1 MKHHQTVDPL
11 QKESQVG
18 RGLFGIRLLI
28 LHFKFQFSKSVKSST
43 FHIFLNLTY
52 PLRKN
57 LSFPKHLKIT
67 QKFTQ
72 NCQIVDNVLS
82 IGIWRRLKR
91 DRDIGRKAVLSDVK
105 RAFTLTPALNAA
117 GKVKYF
123 TSFCSQCSPCFDS
136 FYLLFEIANEISLIF
151 ENCVD
156 LL

>member
-1 MKHHQTVDPL
+1 MKHYQTVDPL

-18 RGLFGIRLLI
+18 RGLFGIRVLI

-105 RAFTLTPALNAA
+105 TAFTFTPALNFPPPFWRRVYYLPKPKPGANCWFA
-117 GKVKYF
+117 RHWQI
-123 TSFCSQCSPCFDS
+123 TIFCDNRVQ
-136 FYLLFEIANEISLIF
+136 
-151 ENCVD
+151 
-156 LL
+156 